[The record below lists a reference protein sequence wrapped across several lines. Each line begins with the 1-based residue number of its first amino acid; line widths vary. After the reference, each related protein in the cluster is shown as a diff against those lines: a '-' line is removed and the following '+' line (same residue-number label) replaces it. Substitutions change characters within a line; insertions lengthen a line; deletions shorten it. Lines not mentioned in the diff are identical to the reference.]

1 MRPMKLRSHLLVLT
15 LGTLLPMVV
24 FALIAVGLLAERER
38 ALFERGAKER
48 TLALITAIDGE
59 LGNSITALQALA
71 ASRYLDEGELREFHR
86 DAMRVLP
93 TQPGWT
99 SIALATIVAQPILRV
114 PDEFGEKV
122 PDLSERASFDQVL
135 RTEKPAVRP
144 LARDALSGRYEFG
157 ARVPVIRWGKVR
169 YVLTAAIDPRNI
181 RALLDA
187 QRLPPGWVA
196 AVIDHERRVVAQ
208 TGAPERQVGQPA
220 PDALRAAVAQSR
232 EGWFQ
237 AAAAQER
244 GGPYT
249 AFNRSAFSGWTVAMD
264 IPAAAVDTGLG
275 KAVWTTSVG
284 VVVALIAALL
294 LAAGLGHR
302 IAAPI
307 GALASVA
314 KALSGGRPAE
324 LPNPGGVE
332 EIREV
337 GRALVDAANSVR
349 AREQALRSA
358 DRTKDEFLAMLS
370 HELRNPLGA
379 LAAAAHLLR
388 KLAPQDETAI
398 RATDIVSRQVQHM
411 TRLVE
416 DLLDVSRVTRGKIS
430 LSREPLDLSRAVE
443 NVVLEW
449 RNSGRLAKHEVRVE
463 LARAWVRADAARV
476 EQIVSNLLGNAIKY
490 TPEGGK
496 VTLRVRRERN
506 FALFQVQDTGMGMA
520 PELAARVFDL
530 FVQGDRALDRSLG
543 GLGIGLTLVKRLAE
557 LHGGTAAAA
566 SEGSGKGSLF
576 TVSLPAIEAPM
587 QEPAPAPVQAAPAPA
602 KRQHKILIIEDND
615 DARRTL
621 SLALQ
626 MNGHRVYAAADGKAG
641 IETADAVDPEVAVI
655 DIGLPGVNG
664 FQVGERLRRAPAHE
678 AMVLIALTGYGQPDS
693 LRRARDA
700 GFDEYITKPI
710 EPERLMR
717 LIDVAFASRARRQ
730 DPSRPPA

>member
-38 ALFERGAKER
+38 ALFERGAKEG
-48 TLALITAIDGE
+48 TLALLTAIDGE
-59 LGNSITALQALA
+59 LGNSSTALQALA

-99 SIALATIVAQPILRV
+99 SITLATPGGVQLLRV
-114 PDEFGEKV
+114 PDELGER
-122 PDLSERASFDQVL
+122 PPPLGERPSFDKVL

-144 LARDALSGRYEFG
+144 LTRDPVSGRYEFG
-157 ARVPVIRWGKVR
+157 ARAPVIRYGKLI

-181 RALLDA
+181 RRLLEA

-196 AVIDHERRVVAQ
+196 IVVDHERQVVAQ
-208 TGAPERQVGQPA
+208 TNAVETRLGQPV
-220 PDALRAAVAQSR
+220 PDALRAALSGAT
-232 EGWFQ
+232 EGWLK
-237 AAAAQER
+237 AQDA
-244 GGPYT
+244 YT
-249 AFNRSAFSGWTVAMD
+249 AFNRSRASGWAVAVR
-264 IPAAAVDTGLG
+264 IPAAAVEAGLG
-275 KAVWTTSVG
+275 RAVWTTSVG
-284 VVVALIAALL
+284 VAVALIAALI
-294 LAAGLGHR
+294 LAAALGRR
-302 IAAPI
+302 ISGPI
-307 GALASVA
+307 GSLASVA
-314 KALSGGRPAE
+314 KALAGGQPAR
-324 LPNPGGVE
+324 LTDPGAVE

-337 GRALVDAANSVR
+337 GRALVDAANT
-349 AREQALRSA
+349 ARSREGALRTA
-358 DRTKDEFLAMLS
+358 DRAKDEFLAMLS

-388 KLAPQDETAI
+388 KLASKDETAI
-398 RATDIVSRQVQHM
+398 RATDIVGRQVQHM

-430 LSREPLDLSRAVE
+430 LSREPLELSRAVE

-449 RNSGRLAKHEVRVE
+449 RNAGRLAKHEVRVE
-463 LARAWVRADAARV
+463 LSQVWVRADAARV
-476 EQIVSNLLGNAIKY
+476 EQIIANLLGNAVKY
-490 TPEGGK
+490 TPDGGQIN
-496 VTLRVRRERN
+496 VSVRRDR
-506 FALFQVQDTGMGMA
+506 AAAVLQVRDSGMGMSA
-520 PELAARVFDL
+520 DLAGRVFDL
-530 FVQGDRALDRSLG
+530 FVQGERALDRSLG

-557 LHGGTAAAA
+557 LHGGTAVAA
-566 SEGSGKGSLF
+566 SEGPGKGSIF
-576 TVSLPAIEAPM
+576 TVSLPATE
-587 QEPAPAPVQAAPAPA
+587 AAPAQPRAPA
-602 KRQHKILIIEDND
+602 AASEVPRRHHRILVIEDND

-626 MNGHRVYAAADGKAG
+626 MNGHQVYAAPDGKAG
-641 IETADAVDPEVAVI
+641 LQAADEVDPEVAVI

-664 FQVGERLRRAPAHE
+664 FQVGETLRRAPAHE

-710 EPERLMR
+710 EPDRLMR
-717 LIDVAFASRARRQ
+717 LIDVAWAARQRRRDAST
-730 DPSRPPA
+730 PPA